1 MALQIDLQ
9 LQSGDTFGGEIPR
22 EITKVTTETELTRF
36 IFISKPNQGE
46 NAVLNSGGVER
57 EEGGGDEA
65 ASTAHC

>member
-9 LQSGDTFGGEIPR
+9 LQSGDKFGGEIPR
-22 EITKVTTETELTRF
+22 EITKVTTELTRF

-46 NAVLNSGGVER
+46 NDVLNSGGVER